1 MEEKFRIGITHGDLN
16 GVGYEVILKTFAD
29 AEMCG
34 MCVPVLYGSPKAASF
49 HRKNLN
55 LPTNFR
61 TIDSPDEA
69 EEGFLNMIVCFDD
82 EVKIDFGQPSPESGK
97 AALLSLQR
105 AVADYKEGLIDAIV
119 TAPIN
124 KKTIHSE
131 EFPFSGHT
139 EYFES
144 EFGDKGDSLM
154 ILMNPVMRVALVTT
168 HLALKDV
175 AASITQEKVEA
186 RIGQLQRSLYRDF
199 LVSAPRI
206 AVLGLNPHNGDEG
219 LLGDEEEQVV
229 APAIRAMREQ
239 GVQCFGPYPAD
250 GFFGSGLYKH
260 FDGILAMYHDQG
272 LAPFK
277 ALCADDGVNFTAG
290 LDLIRTSP
298 DHGTA
303 YDIAGQGVASE
314 NSFRQ
319 AVYAAIDIA
328 RCRQQVEEAN
338 ANPLKIEPRTNDR
351 ERPNRQPEEA

>member
-16 GVGYEVILKTFAD
+16 GVGYEVILKTFAEP
-29 AEMCG
+29 EMCG
-34 MCVPVLYGSPKAASF
+34 MCVPIIYGSPKAAIF

-55 LPTNFR
+55 LSTNFKV
-61 TIDSPDEA
+61 IDSPDDA
-69 EEGFLNMIVCFDD
+69 EEGSLNMIACFDD
-82 EVKIDFGQPSPESGK
+82 EVKIDLGQPSEESGK
-97 AALLSLQR
+97 AALVSLQR

-124 KKTIHSE
+124 KKTIHSDA
-131 EFPFSGHT
+131 FPFSGHT

-144 EFGDKGDSLM
+144 EFGQQGDSLM

-168 HLALKDV
+168 HVALKDV
-175 AASITQEKVEA
+175 VNAITQQKVEE
-186 RIGQLQRSLYRDF
+186 RIAQLQRSLYRDF

-219 LLGDEEEQVV
+219 LLGDEEEQIV
-229 APAIRAMREQ
+229 APAIKAMREK

-303 YDIAGQGVASE
+303 YDIAGQGVANE

-328 RCRQQVEEAN
+328 NCRQQVEEAN
-338 ANPLKIEPRTNDR
+338 ANPLKIEPRERDR
-351 ERPNRQPEEA
+351 ERENKPRQVE